1 MTEQELYQMT
11 PQQLTETMLKGLVL
25 QYEQAILSRDER
37 RFDAVNSRLQK
48 AYQLLEKLQT
58 GLNDE
63 GGIIAAQL
71 DQLYYYLAEQTLQA
85 YIKPTRLEELL
96 QLTEE
101 LLVTWQA
108 ASLKKDRPLVR
119 AAHHERY
126 EGMDY

>member
-25 QYEQAILSRDER
+25 QYEQTGFAREEC
-37 RFDAVNSRLQK
+37 RFDDANIRLQK
-48 AYQLLEKLQT
+48 AYQLLIKLQD
-58 GLNDE
+58 GLNDD
-63 GGIIAAQL
+63 GGIITAQL
-71 DQLYYYLAEQTLQA
+71 DQLYQYMAEQTLQV
-85 YIKPTRLEELL
+85 YTQPHVLTELL
-96 QLTEE
+96 QLAKE
-101 LLVTWQA
+101 LLSTWQT